1 MNFETILNDSIN
13 VNVSNLESLKH
24 SNSASADYLTNS
36 TAADF
41 MSKSLP
47 TSPNQDEVS
56 NIVNSNV
63 TNNPYDTSLGLQSKA
78 PTQDLLFRTRTISH
92 AHHQPHDL
100 ALRMISDLNNG
111 INLGNGINNMNSLVN
126 KNEQSEEFN
135 IFNNR
140 YSNPNNNWP
149 SFQWN
154 NNFLKPRGSSTSFS
168 LINKNINNN
177 SSSTISNDNN
187 GTTHIQ
193 ISQINSTIPS
203 NEEKENVNTT
213 STITT
218 STITTTVTSATSTAD
233 LINNISTSTTLTS
246 TTSAVTTQ
254 DFKTTTTTTTSTTN
268 GINIPSIF
276 NPNSKPF
283 SPMAND
289 NKTEKSGIMHSDSN
303 VTLINSHVVNS
314 TANNV
319 ITSPNGI
326 TPQTPL
332 INQFSKIS
340 LDSGSLTKSSP
351 SSSIY
356 NNIFFNESEQSNLFH
371 GSPINNNNLSVPS
384 QVLRHNS
391 LPISSNTSMLISS
404 ERESDLSHL
413 KNDIDLLIRS
423 SELLFDGLIKYKDKL
438 SNPNL
443 SADTLNHIKKELL
456 IPGWYQHTCYS
467 INKIRDRLHEIFKL
481 KQSVWM
487 VDNDIYV
494 TGDIDITLYYFK
506 LHIHTCYD
514 LKNCVASEWHS
525 NHYTEISIWW
535 ASASL
540 LFNQISLFFKLS
552 ETTMIK
558 PLGKM
563 HLEDKTNVIENE
575 IKASKSVDENIFK
588 MQAIGRKGSLLN
600 HSTLVPHS
608 TSISNLNSSSNIT
621 SPLATSS
628 IVIDNEEVD
637 NFNDEL
643 VLSESVLP
651 VGITPSNSTIIS
663 AVPNTTPPTLPANSG
678 KYPGTN
684 IYIRGLPINTT
695 DESLYNLCIRWGK
708 IISSKAIV
716 DMRTNECKGFG
727 FVMYET
733 EDEAKTALSELDNL
747 GYHVS
752 FAKSLTHASQ
762 ESYSSKLKGL
772 EDTTSMNIYISNLP
786 LDYDDGKLLELFG
799 DFKVL
804 SHRILKNPDGTS
816 RGVGFARFG
825 SREVAQH
832 VIDIFNNVT
841 LKGAKYPLQVRF
853 ADSIAQKKLKNQVAT
868 SRKRKDSLRE
878 PSFSSSFKKM
888 IDEID
893 GISTNK
899 NESESEFDKL

>member
-1 MNFETILNDSIN
+1 MDN
-13 VNVSNLESLKH
+13 NL
-24 SNSASADYLTNS
+24 T
-36 TAADF
+36 
-41 MSKSLP
+41 
-47 TSPNQDEVS
+47 
-56 NIVNSNV
+56 
-63 TNNPYDTSLGLQSKA
+63 YDASLGLQPKA
-78 PTQDLLFRTRTISH
+78 PTQEDLLFRTRTISH
-92 AHHQPHDL
+92 ANHRPHPQAVRL
-100 ALRMISDLNNG
+100 VNGLNVNNG
-111 INLGNGINNMNSLVN
+111 INLGNSINSMNSLVN
-126 KNEQSEEFN
+126 KTEQSEEFN
-135 IFNNR
+135 LFNNR
-140 YSNPNNNWP
+140 SFSNSNVPLNPNSNWP

-154 NNFLKPRGSSTSFS
+154 NYLKPRGSSTSFS
-168 LINKNINNN
+168 LINKNISNN
-177 SSSTISNDNN
+177 SSNNTNILVNNSNSTISNDNN
-187 GTTHIQ
+187 GIQ
-193 ISQINSTIPS
+193 IGQVNSTVPS
-203 NEEKENVNTT
+203 NEDKEIINTTSTVTT

-218 STITTTVTSATSTAD
+218 LVTSDTSTAD

-246 TTSAVTTQ
+246 TTSALTTQ
-254 DFKTTTTTTTSTTN
+254 DFKTSSTTTTTTTSTTN
-268 GINIPSIF
+268 GIHIPSIF

-289 NKTEKSGIMHSDSN
+289 NKTEKSSLMHSDSN

-314 TANNV
+314 TSVTANNV

-371 GSPINNNNLSVPS
+371 GSPINNNNLSVPG

-391 LPISSNTSMLISS
+391 FPISSNTSMLISS

-423 SELLFDGLIKYKDKL
+423 SELLFEGLIKYKDKL

-443 SADTLNHIKKELL
+443 STDTLNHIKKELL

-487 VDNDIYV
+487 VDIDIFV

-514 LKNCVASEWHS
+514 LKSCVASEWHS
-525 NHYTEISIWW
+525 NHYTEISNWW

-552 ETTMIK
+552 DTTMIK

-575 IKASKSVDENIFK
+575 IKSSKSVDETLFKK

-600 HSTLVPHS
+600 HSVLTPHS
-608 TSISNLNSSSNIT
+608 ASISNLNSSSSIT

-628 IVIDNEEVD
+628 TVIDNEEVD

-651 VGITPSNSTIIS
+651 IGITPSNSTIIS
-663 AVPNTTPPTLPANSG
+663 AVPNTTPPTIPASG

-804 SHRILKNPDGTS
+804 SHRILKNADGTS

-868 SRKRKDSLRE
+868 SRKRKDSIRELRE
-878 PSFSSSFKKM
+878 QQSLSPSFSSSFKKM

-893 GISTNK
+893 SISTNK